1 MNDLKIKPIPSEEK
15 PVDKRLLKL
24 KHKEILPKIPSNI
37 MLLGRCGSGK
47 SSALY
52 TILNEGYT
60 FQSKGGKKKSVFD
73 EMIIYLGT
81 MDSVTTFKKLPCKNL
96 IVCHE
101 FVASDFEEYLDDLKK
116 HQMEKLEAGKP
127 PLNVCI
133 VFDDFVG
140 MGLLKK
146 SGGKA
151 SPLERL
157 MLTSRHECN
166 ATVIFCSQTYKN
178 NGLANPTVRNNVN
191 YYFLHTLARS
201 DVEKI
206 AQEHC
211 CYLTEDEFIDLYDH
225 VHQKPYNFM
234 MIDYKVVED
243 SKRFRDGFGQYIGF
257 KKNPLQIERDA
268 EPQKKE

>member
-1 MNDLKIKPIPSEEK
+1 MAELVIKPIPSESK
-15 PVDKRLLKL
+15 PEDKRLAKM
-24 KHKEILPKIPSNI
+24 KFRQILPKIPSNI

-52 TILNEGYT
+52 TMLNEGYVVN
-60 FQSKGGKKKSVFD
+60 SKSGKKKSVFD

-81 MDSVTTFKKLPCKNL
+81 MDSVETFKKLPCKNL

-101 FVASDFEEYLDDLKK
+101 FDPVHFEEYLDDLKK
-116 HQMEKLEAGKP
+116 HQMEKLEKGKP
-127 PLNVCI
+127 PLNICI

-140 MGLLKK
+140 MGLLKRV
-146 SGGKA
+146 GAKA

-201 DVEKI
+201 DVQKI
-206 AQEHC
+206 AEEHC
-211 CYLTEDEFIDLYDH
+211 CYLTEDQFVDMYDR
-225 VHQKPYNFM
+225 VHEKPFNFLM
-234 MIDYKVVED
+234 VDYKEPDD
-243 SKRFRDGFGQYIGF
+243 SKRFRDGFGTYIGR
-257 KKNPLQIERDA
+257 KSLPDRDA
-268 EPQKKE
+268 EAEE